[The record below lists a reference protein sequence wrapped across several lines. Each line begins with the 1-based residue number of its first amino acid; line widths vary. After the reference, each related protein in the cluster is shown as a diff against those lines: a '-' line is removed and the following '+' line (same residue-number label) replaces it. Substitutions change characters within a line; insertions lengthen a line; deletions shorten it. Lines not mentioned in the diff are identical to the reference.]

1 MLHGSPFANC
11 LLRVDIWDTQIPEEL
26 AGGSTQGVARTFA
39 TSLTTAINSGSF
51 GWNSSSWLDGMD
63 VNDAQGSAMTWA
75 EQANAYVCSD
85 VLVDGVSAVE
95 SGDLDGS
102 YYTAHVDV
110 ARTQIARAGYRL
122 GAWLNLV
129 VTGSTS

>member
-1 MLHGSPFANC
+1 M
-11 LLRVDIWDTQIPEEL
+11 
-26 AGGSTQGVARTFA
+26 ARTFA
-39 TSLTTAINSGSF
+39 TSLTSAIKDGSF

-63 VNDAQGSAMTWA
+63 VNDAQGSALTWA
-75 EQANAYVCSD
+75 SQANAFVCSD

>member
-1 MLHGSPFANC
+1 
-11 LLRVDIWDTQIPEEL
+11 
-26 AGGSTQGVARTFA
+26 VARTFA
-39 TSLTTAINSGSF
+39 TTLTSAIKDGSF

-63 VNDAQGSAMTWA
+63 VNDAQGSALTWA
-75 EQANAYVCSD
+75 SQANAFVCSD

-95 SGDLDGS
+95 RGDLDGS
-102 YYTAHVDV
+102 YYKAHVDV
-110 ARTQIARAGYRL
+110 ARVQIARAGYRL